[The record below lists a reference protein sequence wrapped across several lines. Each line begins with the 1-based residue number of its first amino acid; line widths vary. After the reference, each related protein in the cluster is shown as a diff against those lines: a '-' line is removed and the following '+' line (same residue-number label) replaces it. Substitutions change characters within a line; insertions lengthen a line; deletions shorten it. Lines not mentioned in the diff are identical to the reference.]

1 MGIIIQTVPVWGTA
15 SVVRALYG
23 LPAGKLR
30 ELAASGHVRARK
42 LDPDSRSSRVVYR
55 CADIGEWLDAEALNA
70 GGRAFE
76 NRRGAGGAT
85 AGAVK

>member
-42 LDPDSRSSRVVYR
+42 LDPDSRSSRMVFR
-55 CADIGEWLDAEALNA
+55 CADVGEWLETEAPA
-70 GGRAFE
+70 PRAQPFE
-76 NRRGAGGAT
+76 ARRVAGGAT
-85 AGAVK
+85 VEAAK

>member
-1 MGIIIQTVPVWGTA
+1 MNIVIQTVPVWGTA

-42 LDPDSRSSRVVYR
+42 LDPDSRTSRTVFR
-55 CADIGEWLDAEALNA
+55 CADVGEWLETEAPTP
-70 GGRAFE
+70 RTQPFE
-76 NRRGAGGAT
+76 ARRGAGLETVEA
-85 AGAVK
+85 AK